1 MIYQFEKSNLW
12 QRWRSFW
19 VDLIKTRSIR
29 LLNKTPQGELF
40 LLKMY
45 FAAEKNTV
53 VGINEKLQALP
64 MPEWLKEDLRI
75 HLQEEGH
82 HIKLFASAIRSY
94 GESPPKSNES
104 SFIDWAKLKPWFKL
118 SKQYESQFVHGAL
131 IPAYVIGECA
141 EYMLVRVLSRHEKE
155 LPTKH
160 PLKEMLQ
167 NILSDERRHLQIC
180 YQTLERL
187 VLPEEQATLERL
199 RKQVY
204 QVDLSW
210 GVSSALAHY
219 FVGLYFFAL
228 RLTHRVK

>member
-1 MIYQFEKSNLW
+1 VIYQFEKSNLW

-141 EYMLVRVLSRHEKE
+141 EYMLVRVLSRH
-155 LPTKH
+155 
-160 PLKEMLQ
+160 
-167 NILSDERRHLQIC
+167 DERRHLQIC